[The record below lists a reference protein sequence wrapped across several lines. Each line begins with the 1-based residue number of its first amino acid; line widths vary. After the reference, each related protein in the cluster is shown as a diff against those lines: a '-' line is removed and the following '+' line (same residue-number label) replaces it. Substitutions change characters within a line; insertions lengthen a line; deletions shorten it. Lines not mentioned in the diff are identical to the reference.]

1 MILNK
6 KLNSIVTKLF
16 VRGRKLNISLVFIT
30 QSYFKVPK
38 DVRLNTSHF
47 LIAKIRNKTEL
58 QQIAINHSSDI
69 NTKDFANIYR
79 KCTAEPY
86 SFLVNDT
93 TLPLNNPLRLRKSLF
108 NIYIIKIM
116 TVNDQIKYGKL
127 QYGINRE
134 AAKISA
140 LPSGKIYKYEY
151 LNGEDILPSNQQ
163 QITEQATFTYS
174 LLEKAF
180 EKQIKTIKD
189 QGKKQVDALENL
201 KPKEEKK
208 RIEDKSINKSRS
220 VIIFNE
226 IINKRKE
233 LMSELYDSID
243 YNNLKFEYVGS
254 TNDVRFYEY
263 KDSRDFFNAI
273 KNNQSKFSQ
282 KKNKENEFLNKLSN
296 IKRGKK
302 TPEQRELI
310 DNLKRFYSSREEVI
324 NFF

>member
-1 MILNK
+1 M
-6 KLNSIVTKLF
+6 
-16 VRGRKLNISLVFIT
+16 G
-30 QSYFKVPK
+30 
-38 DVRLNTSHF
+38 
-47 LIAKIRNKTEL
+47 
-58 QQIAINHSSDI
+58 
-69 NTKDFANIYR
+69 
-79 KCTAEPY
+79 
-86 SFLVNDT
+86 
-93 TLPLNNPLRLRKSLF
+93 
-108 NIYIIKIM
+108 
-116 TVNDQIKYGKL
+116 
-127 QYGINRE
+127 
-134 AAKISA
+134 
-140 LPSGKIYKYEY
+140 
-151 LNGEDILPSNQQ
+151 
-163 QITEQATFTYS
+163 
-174 LLEKAF
+174 KAF
-180 EKQIKTIKD
+180 DKQIKTIKD